1 MGSACQIIDAYNTR
15 KERKNDRSCS
25 LEMLIDGEWVDAED
39 GGTFESF
46 NPATVEPWAEIPEA
60 TVNDVDRA
68 VKAAHRAFSE
78 GSWIA
83 PRPRSVAATCAG

>member
-1 MGSACQIIDAYNTR
+1 MTDLARYQ
-15 KERKNDRSCS
+15 
-25 LEMLIDGEWVDAED
+25 MLIDGEWVDAED

-68 VKAAHRAFSE
+68 VKAEHRAFSE
-78 GSWIA
+78 GPWTT
-83 PRPRSVAATCAG
+83 ATPTERGRYLRRLADLLAD